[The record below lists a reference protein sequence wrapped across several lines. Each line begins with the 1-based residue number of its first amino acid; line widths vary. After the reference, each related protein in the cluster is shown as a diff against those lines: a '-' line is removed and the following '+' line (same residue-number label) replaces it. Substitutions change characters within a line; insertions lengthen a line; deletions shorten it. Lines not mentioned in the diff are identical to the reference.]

1 MKEFIDKLIDRL
13 EKEKII
19 AFKTYRA
26 FDTNTDLGRMFGIEK
41 SIEIINEL
49 KEEYKSKT
57 QADKIRSMSDE
68 ELADYIIFIGANIEE
83 KIPYCKSTPQCTEI
97 LDSGRIVPNEIC
109 RECLVKWLKSET
121 E

>member
-1 MKEFIDKLIDRL
+1 MKEFIDKLIERL

-26 FDTNTDLGRMFGIEK
+26 FDMNTDLGRMFGIEK

-49 KEEYKSKT
+49 AEEYKSKT
-57 QADKIRSMSDE
+57 QADKIRLMSDE
-68 ELADYIIFIGANIEE
+68 ELAEFFSERD
-83 KIPYCKSTPQCTEI
+83 KIPNRYKCKEI
-97 LDSGRIVPNEIC
+97 EDWI
-109 RECLVKWLKSET
+109 KWLQSEA

>member
-1 MKEFIDKLIDRL
+1 MKEFIEKLIERL

-19 AFKTYRA
+19 AFKTYRT
-26 FDTNTDLGRMFGIEK
+26 FDMNTDLGRMFGIEK

-68 ELADYIIFIGANIEE
+68 ELADYIIFIGNGYNE

-97 LDSGRIVPNEIC
+97 LDSGRIVPNEMC
-109 RECLVKWLKSET
+109 RECLVKWLQSEA
-121 E
+121 

>member
-1 MKEFIDKLIDRL
+1 MKEFIDKLIEGL

-26 FDTNTDLGRMFGIEK
+26 FDMNTDLGRMFGIEK

-49 KEEYKSKT
+49 AEEYKPKT

-68 ELADYIIFIGANIEE
+68 ELAEFFSERD
-83 KIPYCKSTPQCTEI
+83 KIPNRYKCKEI
-97 LDSGRIVPNEIC
+97 EDWI
-109 RECLVKWLKSET
+109 KWLQSEA
-121 E
+121 

>member
-1 MKEFIDKLIDRL
+1 MKGFIEKLIGRL

-26 FDTNTDLGRMFGIEK
+26 FDMNTDLGRMFGIEK
-41 SIEIINEL
+41 SIEIINEIA
-49 KEEYKSKT
+49 EEYKPKT

-68 ELADYIIFIGANIEE
+68 ELAEFFSERD
-83 KIPYCKSTPQCTEI
+83 KIPNRCKCKEI
-97 LDSGRIVPNEIC
+97 EDWI
-109 RECLVKWLKSET
+109 KWLQSEA

>member
-26 FDTNTDLGRMFGIEK
+26 FDMNTDLGRMFGIEK
-41 SIEIINEL
+41 SIEITNEL
-49 KEEYKSKT
+49 AEEYKPKT

-68 ELADYIIFIGANIEE
+68 ELAELFAKLAWNSEVQT
-83 KIPYCKSTPQCTEI
+83 TPLKY
-97 LDSGRIVPNEIC
+97 LD
-109 RECLVKWLKSET
+109 WLQSEA

>member
-1 MKEFIDKLIDRL
+1 MKGFIEKLIERL

-26 FDTNTDLGRMFGIEK
+26 FDMNTDLGRMFGIEK

-49 KEEYKSKT
+49 SEEYRTKT

-68 ELADYIIFIGANIEE
+68 ELAEFFSERD
-83 KIPYCKSTPQCTEI
+83 KIPNRYKCKEI
-97 LDSGRIVPNEIC
+97 EDWI
-109 RECLVKWLKSET
+109 KWLQSEA
-121 E
+121 

>member
-1 MKEFIDKLIDRL
+1 MREFIEKLIERL

-19 AFKTYRA
+19 AFKTYRT
-26 FDTNTDLGRMFGIEK
+26 FDMNTDLGRMFGIEK

-49 KEEYKSKT
+49 KEQYKPKT

-68 ELADYIIFIGANIEE
+68 ELAELFTKLAWNSEVQT
-83 KIPYCKSTPQCTEI
+83 TPLKY
-97 LDSGRIVPNEIC
+97 LD
-109 RECLVKWLKSET
+109 WLQSEV

>member
-1 MKEFIDKLIDRL
+1 MKEFIEKLIERL

-26 FDTNTDLGRMFGIEK
+26 FDMNTDLGRMFGIEK

-49 KEEYKSKT
+49 AEEYKPKT

-68 ELADYIIFIGANIEE
+68 ELAEFFSERD
-83 KIPYCKSTPQCTEI
+83 KIPNRYKCKEI
-97 LDSGRIVPNEIC
+97 EDWI
-109 RECLVKWLKSET
+109 KWLQSET